1 MLNVL
6 AWKDFFNQPESVC
19 ILEKNKMHRQVPNLN
34 SRFLLTLHFHPTT
47 FNFGFVRFFF
57 FFQFLSYFWLCDYCI
72 FSLLSPDIDPL
83 SHLYLLNRGAAGHN
97 YLPSRYLCCFIEFR
111 GLSFASSLVGTTVSI
126 WFMWSRLIHS
136 LWSCPIL
143 LAL

>member
-19 ILEKNKMHRQVPNLN
+19 IVEKNKMHRQVPNLN

-47 FNFGFVRFFF
+47 FNFGFVRFF
-57 FFQFLSYFWLCDYCI
+57 QFLSYFWLCDYCI
-72 FSLLSPDIDPL
+72 FFFTVSRYWSFIAFD
-83 SHLYLLNRGAAGHN
+83 LLNRGAAGHN